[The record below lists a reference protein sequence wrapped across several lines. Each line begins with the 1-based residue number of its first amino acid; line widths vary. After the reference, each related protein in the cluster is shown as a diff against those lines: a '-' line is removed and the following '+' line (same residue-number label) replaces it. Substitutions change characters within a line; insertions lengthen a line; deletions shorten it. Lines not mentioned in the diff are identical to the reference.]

1 MTCTHRKPSQQ
12 TKLRSPVKIVIFI
25 LAAIEL
31 SAVWAQDAPPQDPHA
46 GHDMPPPAAAPEG
59 EKGDADTPAES
70 AGEQGTTGMEMD
82 MGAMQG
88 GPAPPDARNPHAY
101 SEGLDFGPSKLELA
115 DTRNM
120 AALLADNLEAIRTGG
135 NTSVPFDLQA
145 WYGRTYNRAVL
156 KAEGDI
162 DSRDV
167 AEARTELLWGHA
179 FATFWDRQVGVRYD
193 SGEGPNR
200 SWLAFGV
207 QGLAPY
213 RFEVDATAYLGDSG
227 RSALRFDGSYELLLT
242 QKLILQ
248 PRIEAN
254 IYGRRDA
261 ERLLGSG
268 LSDVAA
274 GLRLRYEIRR
284 EIAPYVGIEWVRR
297 YGETEDLVRAAGE
310 DPNDARIVAGLR
322 FWF

>member
-1 MTCTHRKPSQQ
+1 MASRRRVDT
-12 TKLRSPVKIVIFI
+12 VIFI
-25 LAAIEL
+25 VAALEL
-31 SAVWAQDAPPQDPHA
+31 SVVSAQDTAPQDPHA
-46 GHDMPPPAAAPEG
+46 GHNATSSAAAPEG
-59 EKGDADTPAES
+59 GESDADAATGNVVGEQTN
-70 AGEQGTTGMEMD
+70 AGEME

-88 GPAPPDARNPHAY
+88 GPAPADARDPHAY
-101 SEGLDFGPSKLELA
+101 AEGLDFGPLKLELA
-115 DTRNM
+115 DTRSM
-120 AALLADNLEAIRTGG
+120 AALLVDNLEAVRTGG
-135 NTSVPFDLQA
+135 NTSVPYDLQA
-145 WYGRTYNRAVL
+145 WYGRTYDRAVL

-162 DSRDV
+162 DSGDV
-167 AEARTELLWGHA
+167 AEARTEFLWSHA

-213 RFEVDATAYLGDSG
+213 RFEVDATAYFGDAG

-254 IYGRRDA
+254 IYGKRDA
-261 ERLLGSG
+261 ERRLGSG

-284 EIAPYVGIEWVRR
+284 EIAPYVGIEWLRR

-310 DPNDARIVAGLR
+310 DPNDTRIVAGLR